1 MASFPPSRAP
11 LSPPLDE
18 REELL
23 GTSNDD
29 HEGRGFSWLTAMGF
43 ACLTINSGM
52 AVYRSQGDA
61 GSIAFVTC
69 SYVDLVLL
77 FWVLRRFDGA
87 AVSLQSRRKRVLVT
101 VWVLSGLLAVL
112 FGWKVATVMPLP
124 IAAVVWAMAVTAM
137 AGLSWAF
144 SFFGEEPPS
153 AAEMESW
160 V

>member
-1 MASFPPSRAP
+1 MASFTPSRAP
-11 LSPPLDE
+11 LPPLLDQ

-23 GTSNDD
+23 GTSND

-43 ACLTINSGM
+43 LFLSFNSGV
-52 AVYRSQGDA
+52 AIYRSQGDA
-61 GSIAFVTC
+61 GSIAFVTF
-69 SYVDLVLL
+69 SYVGLVLL

-101 VWVLSGLLAVL
+101 VWVLSGLLTVL

>member
-1 MASFPPSRAP
+1 MASFPSSREP
-11 LSPPLDE
+11 LLPPLDQ
-18 REELL
+18 REELR
-23 GTSNDD
+23 GTSND

-43 ACLTINSGM
+43 LFLSFNTGM
-52 AVYRSQGDA
+52 AIYRSQGDA
-61 GSIAFVTC
+61 LSIAFVTF
-69 SYVDLVLL
+69 SYVSLVLL
-77 FWVLRRFDGA
+77 FWVARRFNGA
-87 AVSLQSRRKRVLVT
+87 AVSRQSRRERVLAT
-101 VWVLSGLLAVL
+101 VWALSTLLTVL

-124 IAAVVWAMAVTAM
+124 IAAVVWAMAVAAM